1 MLTCAFSSNEVLTEN
16 YQISLQELHRQW
28 AWEVIPQPIAE
39 RFYLQISTALP
50 SNIQLIKTYT
60 IVYVY
65 RRYEVPVSK
74 LASALIMFN
83 GQVLHLITGPH

>member
-1 MLTCAFSSNEVLTEN
+1 MLTCAFSSNEVLIES

-39 RFYLQISTALP
+39 RFYLQISTALS

-60 IVYVY
+60 

-74 LASALIMFN
+74 LASALIMFD